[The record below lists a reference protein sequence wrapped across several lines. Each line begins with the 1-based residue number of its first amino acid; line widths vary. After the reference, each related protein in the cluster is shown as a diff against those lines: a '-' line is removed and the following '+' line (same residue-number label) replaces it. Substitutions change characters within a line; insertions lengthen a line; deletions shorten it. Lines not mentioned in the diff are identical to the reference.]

1 MEQMARGNGI
11 SNLDMDNFLENEK
24 DDDLKK
30 NFMGLHSSNQ

>member
-24 DDDLKK
+24 DDDLK
-30 NFMGLHSSNQ
+30 NHFMGLHSSNQ

>member
-11 SNLDMDNFLENEK
+11 SNVIMDNFLEKKK

-30 NFMGLHSSNQ
+30 NFMGLYSSN

>member
-11 SNLDMDNFLENEK
+11 SNVIMNNFLEKEK

-30 NFMGLHSSNQ
+30 NFMGLYSSN